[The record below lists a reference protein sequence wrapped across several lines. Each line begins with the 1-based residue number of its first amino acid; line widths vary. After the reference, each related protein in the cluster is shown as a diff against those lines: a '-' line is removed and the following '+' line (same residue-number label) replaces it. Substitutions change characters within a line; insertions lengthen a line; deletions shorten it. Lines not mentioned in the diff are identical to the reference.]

1 MSACV
6 ELLQDLNIEV
16 YDDWRVEV
24 YSLFGFDEA
33 AGDNGKS
40 HAVMRLAG

>member
-6 ELLQDLNIEV
+6 EMLQDLNIEV
-16 YDDWRVEV
+16 YDDWRAEV
-24 YSLFGFDEA
+24 YCLFGVDET
-33 AGDNGKS
+33 AGDHGKS